1 MAEREAH
8 GGLAYAY
15 IDMHTCDVSIEFDP
29 AKDRENVRR
38 HGLSL
43 ADAEGVLRDPRVLT
57 REDPDAQGEQRWVSL
72 GDDGLGRILVVV
84 YTLRRDLVRLISA
97 RRASRNERAA
107 YEK

>member
-15 IDMHTCDVSIEFDP
+15 RYMHTCGVSIEFDP
-29 AKDRENVRR
+29 AKDRANIGR

-43 ADAEGVLRDPRVLT
+43 ADAEGVLRDPRALT
-57 REDPDAQGEQRWVSL
+57 REDPDAQGERRWVTL
-72 GDDGLGRILVVV
+72 GHDGLGRILVVV
-84 YTLRRDLVRLISA
+84 YTLISA

>member
-1 MAEREAH
+1 
-8 GGLAYAY
+8 
-15 IDMHTCDVSIEFDP
+15 MHTGCVSIEFDP

-72 GDDGLGRILVVV
+72 GHDGLGRILVVV
-84 YTLRRDLVRLISA
+84 YSLRGDLVRLISA

>member
-1 MAEREAH
+1 
-8 GGLAYAY
+8 
-15 IDMHTCDVSIEFDP
+15 MHTGCVSIEFDP

-57 REDPDAQGEQRWVSL
+57 REDPDAQGEQGRGSL
-72 GDDGLGRILVVV
+72 GHDGLGRILVVV
-84 YTLRRDLVRLISA
+84 YTLRGDLVRRISA